1 MSTESRSWPPQGM
14 FSGGVSESQGKS
26 TASGETARIPGV
38 GEISLSVRNAGQKSN
53 NSAKDDAHVSNRS
66 NQHLEDGGTNLS
78 VIDRDDDDDDDDT
91 MKKQRMP
98 AATRNVQRTTKSG
111 VMMEEREE
119 RSREAWQ
126 QGGGMNPGIIEIDED
141 GEFGTE
147 RVQDRRSH
155 ETAQESTPVRSNL
168 LDELRMQTQRKQRAK
183 VEEDDKVMKVG
194 DSNQE
199 SGSRRSLDSVNGN
212 KTEGDSSGVTV
223 VRPRG
228 FRDLRARTNFDPS
241 LAAEFFS
248 QKSFANVG
256 ASEEIIRALAFL
268 QVKKPSA
275 IQV

>member
-1 MSTESRSWPPQGM
+1 
-14 FSGGVSESQGKS
+14 
-26 TASGETARIPGV
+26 
-38 GEISLSVRNAGQKSN
+38 
-53 NSAKDDAHVSNRS
+53 
-66 NQHLEDGGTNLS
+66 
-78 VIDRDDDDDDDDT
+78 
-91 MKKQRMP
+91 
-98 AATRNVQRTTKSG
+98 
-111 VMMEEREE
+111 
-119 RSREAWQ
+119 
-126 QGGGMNPGIIEIDED
+126 MNPGIIEIDED

-155 ETAQESTPVRSNL
+155 EAALESTPVRSNL
-168 LDELRMQTQRKQRAK
+168 LDELRMQTQRKQRTK

-212 KTEGDSSGVTV
+212 KPEGDSSGVTV
-223 VRPRG
+223 VRPQG
-228 FRDLRARTNFDPS
+228 FRDLKARTNFDPS

>member
-1 MSTESRSWPPQGM
+1 MSMESRSWPPQGM

-26 TASGETARIPGV
+26 TALGETARIPGV
-38 GEISLSVRNAGQKSN
+38 GEFSLSVRNAGQKSN
-53 NSAKDDAHVSNRS
+53 NRAKDDAHVSNRS
-66 NQHLEDGGTNLS
+66 NQHLEDGGTTLS
-78 VIDRDDDDDDDDT
+78 VIDRDDDDGDA
-91 MKKQRMP
+91 MKKQRTP
-98 AATRNVQRTTKSG
+98 AAMRNVQRTTKSG
-111 VMMEEREE
+111 VMVEEREE

-147 RVQDRRSH
+147 RVQDRRSR
-155 ETAQESTPVRSNL
+155 EAALESTPVRSNL
-168 LDELRMQTQRKQRAK
+168 LDELRMQTQRKQRIK

-199 SGSRRSLDSVNGN
+199 SGLRRSLDSVNGN
-212 KTEGDSSGVTV
+212 KPEGDSSGVTV

-228 FRDLRARTNFDPS
+228 FRDLKARTNFDPS

>member
-26 TASGETARIPGV
+26 IALGETARIPGV
-38 GEISLSVRNAGQKSN
+38 GEFSLSARNAGQKSN

-66 NQHLEDGGTNLS
+66 NQHLEDGGTNLN
-78 VIDRDDDDDDDDT
+78 VIDRDDDDT
-91 MKKQRMP
+91 MKKQRTP
-98 AATRNVQRTTKSG
+98 AATRNVQPTTKSG
-111 VMMEEREE
+111 VMVEEREE
-119 RSREAWQ
+119 RNREAWQ

-155 ETAQESTPVRSNL
+155 ETAPESTPVRSNL
-168 LDELRMQTQRKQRAK
+168 LDELRMQTQRKQRTK
-183 VEEDDKVMKVG
+183 VEEDDKFMKVG

-212 KTEGDSSGVTV
+212 KPEGDSSGVTV
-223 VRPRG
+223 VKPRG
-228 FRDLRARTNFDPS
+228 FRDLTARTNFDPS